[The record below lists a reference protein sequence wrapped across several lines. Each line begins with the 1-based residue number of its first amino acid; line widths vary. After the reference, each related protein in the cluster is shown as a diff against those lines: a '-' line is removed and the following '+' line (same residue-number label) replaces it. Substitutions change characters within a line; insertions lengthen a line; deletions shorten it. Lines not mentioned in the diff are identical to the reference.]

1 MDDLIIF
8 EFLRDETIPE
18 DVRKDL
24 KKAFESFNVKK
35 VNKIVENILLV
46 KTTSTLLNLK

>member
-8 EFLRDETIPE
+8 EFLQDQTIPE
-18 DVRKDL
+18 NIKKDL
-24 KKAFESFNVKK
+24 KNAFESFNIKK

-46 KTTSTLLNLK
+46 KATGTLLNLK